1 MASTAEPVVVALR
14 WNIPLPGPFSLG
26 GRVGGSGTVRKHP
39 GCNMRHR
46 TKQAADTTPNRTRLA
61 RKGR

>member
-1 MASTAEPVVVALR
+1 MGLR

-26 GRVGGSGTVRKHP
+26 GRVGGSGTVWKHP

-46 TKQAADTTPNRTRLA
+46 TKHAADTCPNRARLA
-61 RKGR
+61 SKGR